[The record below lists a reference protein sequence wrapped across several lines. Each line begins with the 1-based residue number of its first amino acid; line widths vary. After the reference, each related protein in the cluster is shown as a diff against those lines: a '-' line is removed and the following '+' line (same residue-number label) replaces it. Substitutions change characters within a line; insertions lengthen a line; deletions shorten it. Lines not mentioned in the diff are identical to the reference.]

1 MPALAVEHAHVR
13 PEEFVRRASEEIAIE
28 RSHINRR
35 MRRVMDGIDERQ
47 RTCLMRQA
55 NNLFDGIDRPDRVR
69 RVARSDELRLRR
81 DLPLQIVQIER
92 AVNLANVRLTNE
104 DAFFLEC
111 PPGCDVRSEEHTSEL
126 QSRP

>member
-13 PEEFVRRASEEIAIE
+13 PEEFVRRASEEVAIE
-28 RSHINRR
+28 RSHINRP

-55 NNLFDGIDRPDRVR
+55 NNLLDGIDCPYRVR
-69 RVARSDELRLRR
+69 RVAHSDELRLRR
-81 DLPLQIVQIER
+81 DLSFQVVEIER
-92 AVNLANVRLTNE
+92 AVILANVRLTND

-111 PPGCDVRSEEHTSEL
+111 PP
-126 QSRP
+126 